1 MAINRQP
8 VLKRCKTLGINPA
21 TMGIDKSSNR
31 NPKQGRKKQ
40 SEYGLQLNEKQKV
53 KFIYGVLEKQF
64 RKYYVMATKKQGIT
78 GEMLLQI
85 LESRL
90 DNVVFR
96 LGLANTRREARQIVN
111 HGHITVNGQKVD
123 IPSYLVKPGDVI
135 AVREKSKNSV
145 RIKEIVETN
154 ANRVVPKWLSMDKNT
169 LTGKV
174 ITLAARDD
182 TLSSN
187 FILNNYMLPSVRGYI
202 YMFFREISE
211 LRLLRS
217 HL

>member
-96 LGLANTRREARQIVN
+96 LGIANTRREARQIVN

-182 TLSSN
+182 IDYEVEEHL
-187 FILNNYMLPSVRGYI
+187 IV
-202 YMFFREISE
+202 E
-211 LRLLRS
+211 LYS
-217 HL
+217 K

>member
-1 MAINRQP
+1 MAKNMQP
-8 VLKRCKTLGINPA
+8 VLKRCKTLGIEPSV
-21 TMGIDKSSNR
+21 MGIDKKSNR
-31 NPKQGRKKQ
+31 NPKQNRKKM

-64 RKYYVMATKKQGIT
+64 RKYYVMATKKRGIT

-85 LESRL
+85 LETRL

-111 HGHITVNGQKVD
+111 HGHILINGKKVD
-123 IPSYLVKPGDVI
+123 IPSYLVKPGEVI
-135 AVREKSKNSV
+135 SVKEKSQSSP

-154 ANRVVPKWLSMDKNT
+154 ASRIVPDWLDMDKNT

-174 ITLAARDD
+174 VA
-182 TLSSN
+182 
-187 FILNNYMLPSVRGYI
+187 LPT
-202 YMFFREISE
+202 REHIDYEVEEHLIVE
-211 LRLLRS
+211 LYS
-217 HL
+217 K

>member
-1 MAINRQP
+1 MARNMQP
-8 VLKRCKTLGINPA
+8 VLKRCKTLGLEP
-21 TMGIDKSSNR
+21 TVLGIDKSSNR
-31 NPKQGRKKQ
+31 NPKQSRKKQ
-40 SEYGLQLNEKQKV
+40 SEYGLQLTEKQKV

-64 RKYYVMATKKQGIT
+64 RKYYVMATKRNGIT

-111 HGHITVNGQKVD
+111 HGHILVNGSRLD

-135 AVREKSKNSV
+135 TVKEKTKNSDHMKDV
-145 RIKEIVETN
+145 VE
-154 ANRVVPKWLSMDKNT
+154 ANSSRVVPAWLDMDKNT

-174 ITLAARDD
+174 VSLAE
-182 TLSSN
+182 
-187 FILNNYMLPSVRGYI
+187 
-202 YMFFREISE
+202 REHIDYEVEEHLIVE
-211 LRLLRS
+211 LYS
-217 HL
+217 K

>member
-53 KFIYGVLEKQF
+53 KFIYGLLEKQF

-182 TLSSN
+182 IDYEVEEHL
-187 FILNNYMLPSVRGYI
+187 IV
-202 YMFFREISE
+202 E
-211 LRLLRS
+211 LYS
-217 HL
+217 K

>member
-1 MAINRQP
+1 MARNTQP
-8 VLKRCKTLGINPA
+8 ILKRCRTLGLEP
-21 TMGIDKSSNR
+21 TVLGIDKKSIK
-31 NPKQGRKKQ
+31 NPKKGRKKQ

-53 KFIYGVLEKQF
+53 KFIYGLLEKQF
-64 RKYYVMATKKQGIT
+64 HKYYVMATKRQGIT

-111 HGHITVNGQKVD
+111 HGHITVNGKKVD

-135 AVREKSKNSV
+135 SVREKSRSSV
-145 RIKEIVETN
+145 RIKEIVEEN
-154 ANRVVPKWLSMDKNT
+154 AKRVIPQWLDMDRNT

-174 ITLAARDD
+174 VRLANRDD
-182 TLSSN
+182 IEYDVEEHL
-187 FILNNYMLPSVRGYI
+187 IV
-202 YMFFREISE
+202 E
-211 LRLLRS
+211 LYS
-217 HL
+217 K

>member
-8 VLKRCKTLGINPA
+8 VLMRCKTLGINPA

-182 TLSSN
+182 IDYEVEEHL
-187 FILNNYMLPSVRGYI
+187 IV
-202 YMFFREISE
+202 E
-211 LRLLRS
+211 LYS
-217 HL
+217 K